1 MVVASH
7 HLCQGLAKSG
17 DRRWVEVLISS
28 VSRGLLTKGVL
39 IAKIVDRR
47 GVDGGMVPWLIVH
60 WGICSSTTSMT
71 ATALRSVVAGRSVAS
86 FFRDNRCVAVT

>member
-47 GVDGGMVPWLIVH
+47 GVDGGMVPW
-60 WGICSSTTSMT
+60 GICSSTTSMT